1 MRAGAAAEVGHADA
15 WGLEAGKPPSLSRF
29 VVELDQRFLTELT
42 HTTVLFNEL
51 FDQSG
56 RRQLLKVRAAGCK
69 FLSLQPI
76 SILCQTS
83 CRLGVFYFMPDQ

>member
-1 MRAGAAAEVGHADA
+1 MHAGAAAEVAHADA

-56 RRQLLKVRAAGCK
+56 RRQLLKVRAG
-69 FLSLQPI
+69 LSLSNKNTTP
-76 SILCQTS
+76 
-83 CRLGVFYFMPDQ
+83 